1 MAGTKYTRKPSKP
14 IKKSDRSI
22 TTTRDKKTGKI
33 PKQSNLKKALKGT
46 AKGLG
51 KGAMAV
57 ASMSPAGKG
66 VKAAKLTKKAYKAAK
81 RAKDKKEGKIRGP
94 GSLPKKKSTLIKGD
108 FKYKKNLEK
117 RIRDIDDKPLST
129 ATKKRPGKVKE
140 MTKKRAQKELDLL
153 DTDMTYEERAKILGG
168 FKKGGAVKSKCKIDG
183 IAQRGRTRAKRK

>member
-1 MAGTKYTRKPSKP
+1 MAGTKYTRKPE
-14 IKKSDRSI
+14 KKV
-22 TTTRDKKTGKI
+22 TKKQAVMKKI
-33 PKQSNLKKALKGT
+33 NKGINKTIARNKKNEGNASKALKQT
-46 AKGLG
+46 VRKLG

-66 VKAAKLTKKAYKAAK
+66 VKAAKLTKKAYKALK
-81 RAKDKKEGKIRGP
+81 KAKDKKMGKIRGP

-108 FKYKKNLEK
+108 FKYMKNLEK

-140 MTKKRAQKELDLL
+140 MTKKRAKKELDLL

-168 FKKGGAVKSKCKIDG
+168 FKKGGIVDRNYLKGK
-183 IAQRGRTRAKRK
+183 

>member
-1 MAGTKYTRKPSKP
+1 MAGTKYTRKPE
-14 IKKSDRSI
+14 KKV
-22 TTTRDKKTGKI
+22 TKKQAVMKKI
-33 PKQSNLKKALKGT
+33 NKGINKTIARNKKNEGNASKALKQT
-46 AKGLG
+46 ARKLG

-57 ASMSPAGKG
+57 ASMSPAGKAAKAYKTG
-66 VKAAKLTKKAYKAAK
+66 KKAAKVL
-81 RAKDKKEGKIRGP
+81 RRGP
-94 GSLPKKKSTLIKGD
+94 GSLPKNKSAYLKGD

-117 RIRDIDDKPLST
+117 RISDIDDKPLTT

-140 MTKKRAQKELDLL
+140 MTKKRAEKELDLL